1 MTRFRQGVLM
11 IAFGGFK
18 QVKRLLCL
26 GAHSDDI
33 EIGAGATV
41 LRIVR
46 ENPDVEVSW
55 CVLSGNETR
64 QEEARR
70 GADQL
75 IGPRAG
81 RSIILK
87 DFSDSRF
94 PEHRAKLKEFFEERL
109 KSIDPDLILTHA
121 RFDAHQDHR
130 MVNELTWN
138 TFRAHQI
145 WEYEIPKW
153 DGDLT
158 QPNLFVPLDPD
169 DVAAK
174 IAVLRDVFSSQ
185 RNKHWFDEETFRG
198 LMRIRGLESN
208 TRYAEAFFARKFVV
222 A

>member
-1 MTRFRQGVLM
+1 M
-11 IAFGGFK
+11 IAFSSFK

-41 LRIVR
+41 LRVVR
-46 ENPDVEVSW
+46 ENPDVEVTW
-55 CVLSGNETR
+55 CVLSGNELR

-70 GADQL
+70 GAEQIL
-75 IGPRAG
+75 GPHTR
-81 RSIILK
+81 RSVLLQ
-87 DFSDSRF
+87 DFTDSNF
-94 PEHRAKLKEFFEERL
+94 PGQRQSIKQFFEQNL
-109 KSIDPDLILTHA
+109 KSVDPDLILTHA
-121 RFDAHQDHR
+121 RADAHQDHR

-153 DGDLT
+153 DGDLM
-158 QPNLFVPLDPD
+158 QPNLYVPVDPD
-169 DVAAK
+169 DVATK

-185 RNKHWFDEETFRG
+185 RSKHWFDEETFRG

-208 TRYAEAFFARKFVV
+208 TRYAESFVARKFVI